1 MFSLKHGKKLWKML
15 ITISQSLKSDVFKFQ
30 AKILT
35 LTLTMTFN
43 TIKDRTIV
51 TVFLKK
57 QLRQLIDHQNSL
69 QFISID

>member
-1 MFSLKHGKKLWKML
+1 MFGLKHGKKLWKML